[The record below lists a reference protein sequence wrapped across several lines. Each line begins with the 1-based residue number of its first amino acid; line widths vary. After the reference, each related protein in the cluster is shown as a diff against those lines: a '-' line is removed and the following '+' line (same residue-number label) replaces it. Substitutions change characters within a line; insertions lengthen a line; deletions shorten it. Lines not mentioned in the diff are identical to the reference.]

1 MDDFRSRFIASIQ
14 YGIDQLPHDTVGR
27 PVVDAAAIAE
37 LAEAKCGTQISND
50 VPDELCSVLQHR
62 LSNAVGFGSFS
73 NGIVSDIIKV
83 AFLTAAGIP
92 ELIES
97 KAILF
102 GLEYRQIL
110 NSLKPSMGKRT
121 PMIQMFFEGTP
132 NGGTINAY
140 STNGFSI
147 MRHSCE
153 CYFQGRPFTGY
164 VQIPEV
170 FPGKLELVSI
180 LPNETETS
188 VSYGGQVFKYDH
200 PVIDMDLR
208 QNWDIAMGIMSQ
220 TRVDTAFSP
229 VFLREMAAGM
239 KAGMLNVAP
248 LRVSVSEGAGPIF
261 AQCGPMEALVVPVKV

>member
-153 CYFQGRPFTGY
+153 CYFQRSEERR
-164 VQIPEV
+164 V
-170 FPGKLELVSI
+170 GKECRL
-180 LPNETETS
+180 
-188 VSYGGQVFKYDH
+188 
-200 PVIDMDLR
+200 
-208 QNWDIAMGIMSQ
+208 
-220 TRVDTAFSP
+220 
-229 VFLREMAAGM
+229 
-239 KAGMLNVAP
+239 
-248 LRVSVSEGAGPIF
+248 
-261 AQCGPMEALVVPVKV
+261 